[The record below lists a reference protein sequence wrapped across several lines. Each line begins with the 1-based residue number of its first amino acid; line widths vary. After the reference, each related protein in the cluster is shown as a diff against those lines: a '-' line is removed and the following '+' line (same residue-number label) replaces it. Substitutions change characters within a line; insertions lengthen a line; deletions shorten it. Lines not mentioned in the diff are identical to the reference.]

1 MNKEKLTRLSQI
13 YNTLCLIEVKGQNAI
28 HMGRC
33 LEALEDFIVNEE
45 RELKNQAVAPAAT
58 D

>member
-1 MNKEKLTRLSQI
+1 MNKEKLTRLGQI
-13 YNTLCLIEVKGQNAI
+13 YNTLCLIEVKGPNAV

-33 LEALEDFIVNEE
+33 LEALEEFIINEE
-45 RELKNQAVAPAAT
+45 QELKNQAVIPADT

>member
-1 MNKEKLTRLSQI
+1 MNNEKIVRLSQI
-13 YNTLCLIEVKGQNAI
+13 YNTLCLIEVKGENAV

-33 LEALEDFIVNEE
+33 LEALQDFIINEKE
-45 RELKNQAVAPAAT
+45 ELKEQAVAPAAA